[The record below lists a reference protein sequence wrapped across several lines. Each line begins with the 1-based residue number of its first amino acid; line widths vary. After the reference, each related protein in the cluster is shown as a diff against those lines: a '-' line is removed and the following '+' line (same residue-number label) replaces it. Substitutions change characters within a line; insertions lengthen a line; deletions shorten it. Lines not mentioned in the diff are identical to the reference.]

1 MKEYIFLFIAFTLGW
16 LMMGLSPLF
25 YFSEEIKKPAIV
37 EEIEKEL
44 IHDYSFIL
52 SDNGYSGWQMGCNY
66 TGGSNVDWDE
76 ETQRYGDQKYLDC
89 ANGLVYEKIG
99 KSTSITYFN
108 PNDKE
113 TNEKYCKKGEVAR
126 FSYEDPI
133 SGLGDGDFV
142 GCFNF

>member
-1 MKEYIFLFIAFTLGW
+1 MKDHIFILIAFVLGG
-16 LMMGLSPLF
+16 LMMALPPMLSD
-25 YFSEEIKKPAIV
+25 SETESKAVQITIKSKLID
-37 EEIEKEL
+37 EKEL
-44 IHDYSFIL
+44 
-52 SDNGYSGWQMGCNY
+52 DNNGGHGWQMHCNY
-66 TGGSNVDWDE
+66 TGGSNADWDE
-76 ETQRYGDQKYLDC
+76 ETQKYGEQKYLDC

-99 KSTSITYFN
+99 QSTSITYFN

-133 SGLGDGDFV
+133 SGLGHGDFV